1 MKFFEI
7 QDPYYTV
14 MTAKILVVER
24 IGHEKVPTGE
34 LFYNMLSGKQEIRY
48 QNKEFKYE
56 SRFCSN
62 CGQLLED
69 WGKFCSYCGAKF
81 EGEQR
86 VANGKELKVILKRSK
101 GNIMNRLKETRKSRG
116 QTIKQASTCLEIPL
130 SSWSNWENG
139 NRNPNFETW
148 KKLAKYFDV
157 PVLYLM
163 GEDESETD
171 KVQIYADREILEKR
185 LESYKKIISTALK
198 FAFDLNAMWDEMNDQ
213 QKKTIAAL
221 RETLTGDASEGGD

>member
-1 MKFFEI
+1 
-7 QDPYYTV
+7 
-14 MTAKILVVER
+14 
-24 IGHEKVPTGE
+24 
-34 LFYNMLSGKQEIRY
+34 
-48 QNKEFKYE
+48 
-56 SRFCSN
+56 
-62 CGQLLED
+62 
-69 WGKFCSYCGAKF
+69 
-81 EGEQR
+81 
-86 VANGKELKVILKRSK
+86 
-101 GNIMNRLKETRKSRG
+101 MNRLKEIRKSRKMS
-116 QTIKQASTCLEIPL
+116 IRSASTPLEIPI

-185 LESYKKIISTALK
+185 LESYKNIISTALK